1 MVKVLLRID
10 EAADALSISRSTA
23 YELIRVGAIRSVHV
37 GRALRVPFSELEAFA
52 TRQAEDPCDR
62 GPGDRVPNTLK
73 PRR

>member
-23 YELIRVGAIRSVHV
+23 YELIRAGAIRSVHI

-52 TRQAEDPCDR
+52 SRQAEDPGNR
-62 GPGDRVPNTLK
+62 EPEDRVPNSPK
-73 PRR
+73 ARR